1 MPVSD
6 LPRLL
11 LIEDDPETLTWLS
24 GLLHSR
30 YTLRVATSVARGR
43 VLAHDP
49 VAPPDIVLMDGQLPD
64 GSGAA
69 LCAELAAE
77 PATAGIPVVFL
88 SGGADRAA
96 EHAAFAAGAAD
107 YIRKPA
113 DPDLLQARL
122 AVQLRHRRAEVRVRE
137 ERRRSELLLDSVLP
151 AGAAEELRRAGRI
164 APRRVDGVAVLFCDV
179 VGFTRWC
186 DRTSPEQVVPALDNV
201 FREMEHLCRAHGVDK
216 IKTIGDG
223 FMATAGLLGPAADAG
238 ARAFAV
244 ALGADAVVGRAH
256 PGWRM
261 RAGVHV
267 GPVVAGVVGD
277 ERTQYDLWG
286 DTVNLAARLCGVA
299 PPGGV
304 AALPGLAPSWAPPG
318 RPARVTLK
326 GKGTV
331 DICLWGD
338 EPDELTEE
346 ATGVVFVP

>member
-1 MPVSD
+1 MPVTE

-11 LIEDDPETLTWLS
+11 LIEDDPDTLTWLS
-24 GLLHSR
+24 GVLRSTF
-30 YTLRVATSVARGR
+30 TLRVATTAARGR
-43 VLAHDP
+43 MLAADQ
-49 VAPPDIVLMDGQLPD
+49 AFPPEIVLLDGQLPD
-64 GSGAA
+64 DSGAA
-69 LCAELAAE
+69 VCASLTAD

-88 SGGADRAA
+88 SGATGLDA
-96 EHAAFAAGAAD
+96 ELAAFAAGAAD
-107 YIRKPA
+107 YLRKPA
-113 DPDLLQARL
+113 EPELLRARL
-122 AVQLRHRRAEVRVRE
+122 AVQLRQHRAARRVRE
-137 ERRRSELLLDSVLP
+137 ERRRADLLLDSVLP
-151 AGAAEELRRAGRI
+151 SGAAEELRRVGRI
-164 APRRVDGVAVLFCDV
+164 APHRVDGVAVLFCDV

-186 DRTSPEQVVPALDNV
+186 DQTPPEQVVPALDHV
-201 FREMEHLCRAHGVDK
+201 FREMELLCRTHGVDK

-244 ALGADAVVGRAH
+244 AMAADAAVAQAH

-304 AALPGLAPSWAPPG
+304 AALPGVAPAWAPPG
-318 RPARVTLK
+318 RPARVLLK

-331 DICLWGD
+331 DICVWGD
-338 EPDELTEE
+338 AASE
-346 ATGVVFVP
+346 ADDDPTGFVFAP